1 MASGNFIIND
11 DSCRELAAYCKQEGE
26 RLNDLVNSY
35 LACMDSAANSG
46 LISGSAAA
54 AFRAD
59 MSTAKILRGQFDELK
74 NTISTLINAFLDAAD
89 AADEA

>member
-26 RLNDLVNSY
+26 RLNNLVDRY
-35 LACMDSAANSG
+35 LACMDSAAKSG
-46 LISGSAAA
+46 LISGIAAA
-54 AFRAD
+54 VFRAEV
-59 MSTAKILRGQFDELK
+59 SRAEILRGQFDELT